1 MDSNIIL
8 TTSEASFMG
17 GFFDD
22 DKEYEHTHKRTA
34 IIAEKHGNGEPPCN
48 PNRSLSIY
56 YDGELENE
64 MGYDIPCL
72 ISGTV
77 PELKNGDILPVNTVT
92 LEDKKFDAV
101 MLVGIYADRSPEFL
115 YALIM
120 TINDAELFLSDIE
133 TDSRSG
139 ISFKAL
145 LG

>member
-1 MDSNIIL
+1 
-8 TTSEASFMG
+8 
-17 GFFDD
+17 
-22 DKEYEHTHKRTA
+22 
-34 IIAEKHGNGEPPCN
+34 
-48 PNRSLSIY
+48 
-56 YDGELENE
+56 
-64 MGYDIPCL
+64 
-72 ISGTV
+72 
-77 PELKNGDILPVNTVT
+77 
-92 LEDKKFDAV
+92 